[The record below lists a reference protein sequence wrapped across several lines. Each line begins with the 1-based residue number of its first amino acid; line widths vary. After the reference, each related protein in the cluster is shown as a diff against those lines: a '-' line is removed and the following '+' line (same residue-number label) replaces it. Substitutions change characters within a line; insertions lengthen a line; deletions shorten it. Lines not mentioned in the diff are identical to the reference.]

1 MSQPLNLIFPTFKNI
16 YLFHVI
22 PVCYNAVFDGIFESQ
37 NTSLALSFVADVRVF
52 LTHTNHHTLMPWT
65 ANDGGKHCTRS
76 IVSGET
82 GLAHTGAIVYNQS
95 GNVIVSHIEK
105 KICTLQALTMLLFY
119 LDLTNRCWQLSFM
132 QVG

>member
-1 MSQPLNLIFPTFKNI
+1 MLTFTVEFSYTVKP

-22 PVCYNAVFDGIFESQ
+22 PVCYNAVFDRIFESQ
-37 NTSLALSFVADVRVF
+37 NTSLTLSFVADVRVF

-65 ANDGGKHCTRS
+65 ANDRRKHRTRS

-95 GNVIVSHIEK
+95 GNVIVSHFEK

-132 QVG
+132 QLG

>member
-1 MSQPLNLIFPTFKNI
+1 MNRPLNLIFLTFKNI

-37 NTSLALSFVADVRVF
+37 NTSLALSFVANVGVF

-82 GLAHTGAIVYNQS
+82 GLAHTGAIVHNQS

-105 KICTLQALTMLLFY
+105 KICTLQALMMPTF
-119 LDLTNRCWQLSFM
+119 
-132 QVG
+132 

>member
-105 KICTLQALTMLLFY
+105 KIYT
-119 LDLTNRCWQLSFM
+119 
-132 QVG
+132 